1 MLRKVI
7 FTVLALALAWGF
19 QGNVLYGAHI
29 GADNIDRR
37 KGRSAVRTQNHSGD
51 HAKFLLRFSLD
62 AFGALCGVLLT
73 LGLGWMKDRP
83 DAKNSDQ
90 LHKQGVTDK

>member
-7 FTVLALALAWGF
+7 FTVLALALAWGL
-19 QGNVLYGAHI
+19 GNVLYEVWISGQIHAPATRGAPA
-29 GADNIDRR
+29 ADY
-37 KGRSAVRTQNHSGD
+37 AYSGD